1 MYMGKDQASHEH
13 KKGDRAVFLSW
24 ACLEKGCLLTGL
36 QRLTALATSAGKGRL
51 GDSDGRCLLLWLVP
65 PVLPLFSVCC
75 PEDLHTHDP
84 TPN

>member
-1 MYMGKDQASHEH
+1 MGLLGEGLPS
-13 KKGDRAVFLSW
+13 DRPAI
-24 ACLEKGCLLTGL
+24 A
-36 QRLTALATSAGKGRL
+36 QRLTALASSAGKGRL
-51 GDSDGRCLLLWLVP
+51 GNSNGRCLLLWLMP